1 MTAPNVVNIGTL
13 TLKTDTF
20 SLSTTSA
27 TSVLNNANSSGKVLR
42 VLLLRVVNIDGTD
55 SVNVTAGLFN
65 QANAAGG
72 SASGTQTELIDLKG
86 VSANT
91 NLDIITRDTPIY
103 LEENTSLGVTASAAN
118 DLSVIVTYE
127 EIS

>member
-20 SLSTTSA
+20 TLNTTSA
-27 TSVLNNANSSGKVLR
+27 TSVLDSSTGKVLR
-42 VLLLRVVNIDGTD
+42 VLLLRVVNIDGSD

-65 QANAAGG
+65 QNNTAGG
-72 SASGTQTELIDLKG
+72 TASGTQTELINLKA
-86 VSANT
+86 VAPNT
-91 NLDIITRDTPIY
+91 NLDIITRDTPVY
-103 LEENTSLGVTASAAN
+103 LEDNTSLGVTASAAN

>member
-20 SLSTTSA
+20 TLNTTSA
-27 TSVLNNANSSGKVLR
+27 TSVLDSSTGKVLR
-42 VLLLRVVNIDGTD
+42 VLLLRVVNIDGSD

-65 QANAAGG
+65 QTNTAGG
-72 SASGTQTELIDLKG
+72 TASGTQTELINLKA
-86 VSANT
+86 VAPNT

>member
-1 MTAPNVVNIGTL
+1 MSAPNVVNIGTL

-27 TSVLNNANSSGKVLR
+27 TSVLNNASSSGKVLR
-42 VLLLRVVNIDGTD
+42 VLLLRVVNIDGSD
-55 SVNVTAGLFN
+55 SVNATAGLFN

-72 SASGTQTELIDLKG
+72 SASGTQTMLIQLKA
-86 VSANT
+86 VAANT
-91 NLDIITRDTPIY
+91 NLDIITRDTPVY
-103 LEENTSLGVTASAAN
+103 LEEDTSLGVTASNAN

>member
-1 MTAPNVVNIGTL
+1 MAANVVNIGTL

-27 TSVLNNANSSGKVLR
+27 TSVLSNAASSGKVLR
-42 VLLLRVVNIDGTD
+42 VLCLRVVNIDGSN
-55 SVNVTAGLFN
+55 SVNATAGLFN

-72 SASGTQTELIDLKG
+72 SAGGTQTMLIQSKA
-86 VSANT
+86 VAANT
-91 NLDIITRDTPIY
+91 NLDIITRDTPVY
-103 LEENTSLGVTASAAN
+103 LEESTSLGVTASAAN

>member
-1 MTAPNVVNIGTL
+1 MSAPNVVNIGTL

-27 TSVLNNANSSGKVLR
+27 TSVLNNASSSGKVLR
-42 VLLLRVVNIDGTD
+42 VLLLRVVNIDGSD
-55 SVNVTAGLFN
+55 SVNATAGLFN

-72 SASGTQTELIDLKG
+72 SASGTQTMLIQLKA
-86 VSANT
+86 VAANT
-91 NLDIITRDTPIY
+91 NLDIITRDTPVY
-103 LEENTSLGVTASAAN
+103 LEEDTSLGVTASAAN

>member
-1 MTAPNVVNIGTL
+1 MSAPNVVNIGTL

-27 TSVLNNANSSGKVLR
+27 TSVLNNASSSGKVLR
-42 VLLLRVVNIDGTD
+42 VLLLRVVNIDGSN
-55 SVNVTAGLFN
+55 SVNATAGLFN

-72 SASGTQTELIDLKG
+72 SASGTQTMLIQLKA
-86 VSANT
+86 VAANT
-91 NLDIITRDTPIY
+91 NLDIITRDTPVY
-103 LEENTSLGVTASAAN
+103 LEEDTSLGVTASAAN

>member
-20 SLSTTSA
+20 TLNTTSA
-27 TSVLNNANSSGKVLR
+27 TSVLDSDTGKVLR
-42 VLLLRVVNIDGTD
+42 VLLLRVVNIDGSD

-65 QANAAGG
+65 QTNTAGG
-72 SASGTQTELIDLKG
+72 TASGTQTELINLKA
-86 VSANT
+86 VAPNT

>member
-1 MTAPNVVNIGTL
+1 MSAPNVVNIGTL

-27 TSVLNNANSSGKVLR
+27 TSVLNNASSSGKVLR
-42 VLLLRVVNIDGTD
+42 VVNIDGSD
-55 SVNVTAGLFN
+55 SVNATAGLFN

-72 SASGTQTELIDLKG
+72 SASGTQTMLIQLKA
-86 VSANT
+86 VAANT
-91 NLDIITRDTPIY
+91 NLDIITRDTPVY
-103 LEENTSLGVTASAAN
+103 LEEDTSLGVTASNAN

>member
-1 MTAPNVVNIGTL
+1 MAAPNVVNIGTL

-65 QANAAGG
+65 QTNTAGG
-72 SASGTQTELIDLKG
+72 TASGTQTELINLKA
-86 VSANT
+86 VAPNT

>member
-20 SLSTTSA
+20 TLNTTSA
-27 TSVLNNANSSGKVLR
+27 TSVLDSDTGKVLR